1 MLLNRYIYR
10 HLISALFVSIL
21 YLLSYS
27 IVVGF
32 GKAEATLN
40 PYVQFV
46 SIIFLPHGIR
56 VLTTLI
62 FRSLSAFFY
71 LLCAGIIT
79 QFFFVGFNQETSMI
93 IQFMPLLIGAISA
106 PLAFSLF
113 SFAIGKDRT
122 YLEKPDTRSWRVLT
136 ILTLTSAA
144 INGFGQTVVT
154 ELNGNEIPTMKIQL
168 TFILGDT
175 IGTLVVLLSAYL
187 VIRFRSM
194 KN

>member
-10 HLISALFVSIL
+10 HFISALLVSLL

-27 IVVGF
+27 IVFGF
-32 GKAEATLN
+32 SKAEATLN

-79 QFFFVGFNQETSMI
+79 QFFFVGFNQETGMI

-106 PLAFSLF
+106 PLAFSLVSF
-113 SFAIGKDRT
+113 SIGKDRT

-175 IGTLVVLLSAYL
+175 IGTLIVLLSAYL

>member
-1 MLLNRYIYR
+1 MLLNRYVDR
-10 HLISALFVSIL
+10 HFISALLVSLL
-21 YLLSYS
+21 YLLSYA
-27 IVVGF
+27 IVLGF
-32 GKAEATLN
+32 SKAEATLN

-79 QFFFVGFNQETSMI
+79 QFFFVGFNQETGI
-93 IQFMPLLIGAISA
+93 IVQLLPLLIGAISA
-106 PLAFSLF
+106 PLAFSLVSF
-113 SFAIGKDRT
+113 SIGKERT

-144 INGFGQTVVT
+144 INAFGQTVVT
-154 ELNGNEIPTMKIQL
+154 ELNGHEVPTMKLQL

-175 IGTLVVLLSAYL
+175 LGTLAVLASAYM
-187 VIRFRSM
+187 VIRLSKR
-194 KN
+194 KY

>member
-1 MLLNRYIYR
+1 MLLNRYVHR
-10 HLISALFVSIL
+10 HFISALLVSLL
-21 YLLSYS
+21 YLLTYAIVFS
-27 IVVGF
+27 IAR
-32 GKAEATLN
+32 AEAILN

-71 LLCAGIIT
+71 LLCASIIT
-79 QFFFVGFNQETSMI
+79 QFFFVGFNQETGII
-93 IQFMPLLIGAISA
+93 IQFMPLLIGASSA
-106 PLAFSLF
+106 PLAFSLVSF
-113 SFAIGKDRT
+113 SIGKERT

-144 INGFGQTVVT
+144 INGFGQTVIT
-154 ELNGNEIPTMKIQL
+154 ELNGYEFPPMKVQL

-175 IGTLVVLLSAYL
+175 LGTLAVLASAYMF
-187 VIRFRSM
+187 IRLSNR
-194 KN
+194 KC